1 MTGRRRTG
9 RHNSRRRWTVPDASP
24 SISPALRIK
33 RKDRGTGANLGA
45 RPHSRPCTTTDAHGA
60 QTAALS
66 VKADPLDQSGRLV
79 ETYGSV
85 SVGGSNP
92 SGCAQCFPLSGR
104 FSTNRTAGS
113 LAHHR
118 SGERFRE
125 PMPFVQFRFMLDNRV
140 SVSCANGSDP

>member
-9 RHNSRRRWTVPDASP
+9 RNNSRRRWTVTDASP

-33 RKDRGTGANLGA
+33 RKDRGTGSQSGSQTAQ
-45 RPHSRPCTTTDAHGA
+45 PTCTTTDAHGA

-85 SVGGSNP
+85 SVVAVLLGGGPPGSASVTRCDSLRIRPLRRALLLTSP
-92 SGCAQCFPLSGR
+92 SGLPTPAC
-104 FSTNRTAGS
+104 
-113 LAHHR
+113 
-118 SGERFRE
+118 
-125 PMPFVQFRFMLDNRV
+125 
-140 SVSCANGSDP
+140 